1 MHLTTATVLCALC
14 AFVVDARAEVIYQL
28 RYTGG
33 PKVQVEITLPRGAE
47 QFIMPRAVPMGY
59 GEQPYDRFVENLRGW
74 APNGEAARVERQEGP
89 RWKLT
94 PGAERIRYEVD
105 VARMEQEIFDA
116 SDTSRIRPRYAGFLG
131 YSVFGYAEGWQEEPV
146 RLVVQ
151 APPDWPLLSTLNP
164 AGGELNA
171 ANFYALADS
180 QVLMG
185 PAFQVRFIEGLAGP
199 ASLHLAV
206 YAEGDVDMGRIAR
219 LVAQAY
225 SSVVRYFGST
235 PFPHYTVHMELLAP
249 VSERHKYGFSMEH
262 LDSSTYYLERGAVA
276 DEARTRYNFAHH
288 IAHAWIPKRAY
299 GEGYYPFS
307 WELEPLFDTIW
318 LSEGFG
324 QYAALEALV
333 AGMPPEQG
341 AAYRERLLQARFRVN
356 LTEAPPFL
364 RRMSLVELS
373 RVASTRYSSDFRT
386 GRLVFSRG
394 ALMAAE
400 MDDHIRVQSKGQKSL
415 RDALR
420 ALMSWSATNKRGFR
434 IDELP
439 AIFRQAT
446 GVDVKEIMERWLRPL
461 E

>member
-1 MHLTTATVLCALC
+1 MGRCLLLCLC
-14 AFVVDARAEVIYQL
+14 VSVVNAAADVVYRLSYN
-28 RYTGG
+28 GG
-33 PKVQVEITLPRGAE
+33 PKVHIEITLPRGAGR
-47 QFIMPRAVPMGY
+47 FIMPRAVPMGY

-74 APNGEAARVERQEGP
+74 APSGEPAKIERQEGP

-105 VARMEQEIFDA
+105 LARMEQEIFDA
-116 SDTSRIRPRYAGFLG
+116 SDTSKVRPQYAGLLG
-131 YSVFGYAEGWQEEPV
+131 YSVFGFAEGWEEEPV

-151 APPDWPLLSTLNP
+151 APADWPVLSTLNP
-164 AGGELNA
+164 AGKEMKA
-171 ANFYALADS
+171 ANYYALADS
-180 QVLMG
+180 QILMG
-185 PAFQVRFIEGLAGP
+185 KAFQVRRRGERTPLFV
-199 ASLHLAV
+199 AV
-206 YAEGDVDMGRIAR
+206 YAEGDADIERITR
-219 LVAQAY
+219 LAGDAY
-225 SSVVRYFGST
+225 DRMIAYFGSA

-249 VSERHKYGFSMEH
+249 VSERHRYGFSMEH

-307 WELEPLFDTIW
+307 WELAPLFDTIW

-324 QYAALEALV
+324 QYAALQALV
-333 AGMPPEQG
+333 AAMPPEQG
-341 AAYRERLLQARFRVN
+341 AAYRERMLQARFRTN

-400 MDDHIRVQSKGQKSL
+400 MDDHIRARSNGQKSL

-439 AIFRQAT
+439 AIFHQAT

>member
-1 MHLTTATVLCALC
+1 MTFRLLLCVLCAS
-14 AFVVDARAEVIYQL
+14 VVKAPAEVIYQV
-28 RYTGG
+28 RYSGG
-33 PKVQVEITLPRGAE
+33 PKVQVEMTLPRGTE
-47 QFIMPRAVPMGY
+47 RFTMPRAVPMGY
-59 GEQPYDRFVENLRGW
+59 ADQPYDSFVENLRGW
-74 APNGEAARVERQEGP
+74 APNGEPSKVERLEGP
-89 RWKLT
+89 RWKLI
-94 PGAERIRYEVD
+94 PSAERIRYEVD
-105 VARMEQEIFDA
+105 VARMEQEILDA
-116 SDTSRIRPRYAGFLG
+116 SDTSKIRPRYAGLLG
-131 YSVFGYAEGWQEEPV
+131 YSVFGFAEGWEQEPV
-146 RLVVQ
+146 RLVVHVPQ
-151 APPDWPLLSTLNP
+151 DWSLLSTLNP
-164 AGGELNA
+164 GGKELTA

-180 QVLMG
+180 QILMG
-185 PAFQVRFIEGLAGP
+185 QAFQVRRRDGP
-199 ASLHLAV
+199 SPLYVAV
-206 YAEGDVDMGRIAR
+206 YAEGEADVERITR
-219 LVAQAY
+219 LAGEAY
-225 SSVVRYFGST
+225 DRVIAYFGPA

-307 WELEPLFDTIW
+307 WELTPLFDTIW

-333 AGMPPEQG
+333 AAMPKEQG
-341 AAYRERLLQARFRVN
+341 AAYRERVLQARFRVN

-400 MDDHIRVQSKGQKSL
+400 MDDHIRARSKGQKSL

-420 ALMSWSATNKRGFR
+420 GLMAWSAANKRGFR

-446 GVDVKEIMERWLRPL
+446 GVDVREIMERWLRPL